1 MKQTISNACGTIG
14 ALHAIANNQ
23 DKSTPG
29 VSATALIDRERN
41 LQYANFCTVLSHL
54 KHKLCV
60 FVRPVHTGLVP

>member
-29 VSATALIDRERN
+29 VSVFQQLVTIKTLVR
-41 LQYANFCTVLSHL
+41 VH
-54 KHKLCV
+54 
-60 FVRPVHTGLVP
+60 FVRRNVKVVDVNFHKH